1 MTEQAA
7 GPGLGL
13 AEASVVV
20 TGGASNI
27 GRAIVLSAA
36 AEGARVTIWDIDVEQ
51 AERTADVARRG
62 GGDVSVVRCDAT
74 EPDAVDA
81 AVAATVAERGSID
94 VLVNNVGWNRPAW
107 FASVTAED
115 MDKAVRV
122 NLMSATYA
130 TRAVLPLMEGSGR
143 GGSVVSVASDA
154 AFGELRT
161 SVYGAAKAGVVALMK
176 ALALEYGRKGIR
188 FNVVAPG
195 LVIPPG
201 PESVGKDS
209 LWAVG
214 EQDVIDETGRE
225 HIRAAVPLRRLST
238 PEDVA
243 GSVLFFAS
251 ERLSRQLTGQVVSVS
266 GGKHMPG

>member
-1 MTEQAA
+1 MTD
-7 GPGLGL
+7 PRPPVGLGL
-13 AEASVVV
+13 SGTSVVV

-27 GRAIVLSAA
+27 GRAIVLAAA
-36 AEGARVTIWDIDVEQ
+36 AEGARVTIWDIDIDQ
-51 AERTADVARRG
+51 AERTATEARRLTDEVG
-62 GGDVSVVRCDAT
+62 VIRCDT
-74 EPDAVDA
+74 TDHQ
-81 AVAATVAERGSID
+81 AVANAVTATIASRGTID

-107 FASVTAED
+107 FGAVELGEIE
-115 MDKAVRV
+115 KALRV
-122 NLMSATYA
+122 NLLAATYT
-130 TRAVLPLMEGSGR
+130 TRAVLPTMEANRS
-143 GGSVVSVASDA
+143 GSVISIASDA

-201 PESVGKDS
+201 PEAVGKDS

-214 EQDVIDETGRE
+214 DDEVIDEKGRTD
-225 HIRAAVPLRRLST
+225 VLKSLPLRRLTT

-251 ERLSRQLTGQVVSVS
+251 NRLSRQLTGQVISVS